1 MLGAPQ
7 MSATGE
13 KCPSTATACTGGLLT
28 LPGAQP
34 AVKVIQ
40 PERSCPGVWEG
51 GVHPLVN

>member
-1 MLGAPQ
+1 MLGASQ
-7 MSATGE
+7 ISATGE
-13 KCPSTATACTGGLLT
+13 KCPSTATTCTGGLLT

-40 PERSCPGVWEG
+40 PERSSPGVWER